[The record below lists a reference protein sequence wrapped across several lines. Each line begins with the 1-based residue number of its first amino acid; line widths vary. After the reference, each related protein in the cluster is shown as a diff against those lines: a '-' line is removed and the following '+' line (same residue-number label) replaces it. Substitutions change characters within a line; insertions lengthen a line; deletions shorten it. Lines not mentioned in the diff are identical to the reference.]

1 MIAFVKN
8 KNKKPTETLY
18 ILPSFSISFSVR
30 PGRCRRLLIRP
41 TNDIAL
47 LIMSSLPS
55 KIRRDNQQ
63 KLLDLY
69 YTELKQNLAKISI
82 DLEVTLHYSKEKLLE
97 DYK

>member
-1 MIAFVKN
+1 MEIEQHHLMFF
-8 KNKKPTETLY
+8 
-18 ILPSFSISFSVR
+18 PSYFHIKL
-30 PGRCRRLLIRP
+30 RLGFHVHVIRP

-69 YTELKQNLAKISI
+69 YTELKQNLAWISI

>member
-1 MIAFVKN
+1 MCVCLFIF
-8 KNKKPTETLY
+8 TT
-18 ILPSFSISFSVR
+18 FGR
-30 PGRCRRLLIRP
+30 PVRP

-47 LIMSSLPS
+47 LILSSLPS

-69 YTELKQNLAKISI
+69 HSEMKQNLAKISI
-82 DLEVTLHYSKEKLLE
+82 DLEVTLGYTKEKLLE